1 MAAFN
6 RFAATVDLQ
15 AGVYFTE
22 VNPDGHSKYVPRS
35 VQVDL
40 EAGVCNRVCRP
51 YRVGNVEGT
60 HGCSVDS
67 RGTFGALVPPEHF
80 LDR

>member
-40 EAGVCNRVCRP
+40 EAGVCNRVCAHT
-51 YRVGNVEGT
+51 V
-60 HGCSVDS
+60 SAMS
-67 RGTFGALVPPEHF
+67 RGLTVAL
-80 LDR
+80 